1 MTSRTGLPPEAEIW
15 LKHAGRPRRAAILM
29 SGTGANAEALL
40 ADVKMRGEA
49 APWRCA
55 VMATDA
61 PETSRTRAIA
71 AAAGCPVVELD
82 IRAFYRA
89 RGLETISLATEAG
102 RAARQAWTEAL
113 WRLLE
118 PYRIDFGLLAGFVP
132 LSDLPAHVPCLNVHP
147 GDLTVV
153 DAAGGRPLAGYACK
167 PIERVL
173 CDDATDV
180 MRSSVIL
187 PSPFFSAAAT
197 VDDGPVLGVS
207 PEVPADRGGLTAAEL
222 RAIRAARRPGTTPD
236 DELRRL
242 ARRNL
247 ENLKLHGDLAVFP
260 AAARA
265 FAEGRFAHAGARLFF
280 HAEEGWMEV
289 STVEFGPAGE
299 RPRPV

>member
-1 MTSRTGLPPEAEIW
+1 MTSRTGLPPEAKIW
-15 LKHAGRPRRAAILM
+15 QEKAGRPRRGAILM

-40 ADVKMRGEA
+40 ADVAARGEA
-49 APWRCA
+49 SPWRCM

-61 PETSRTRAIA
+61 PETSRAREIA
-71 AAAGCPVVELD
+71 AAAGCPLVELD

-89 RGLETISLATEAG
+89 RGLETISLSTEAG
-102 RAARQAWTEAL
+102 RQARRAWTEAL

-118 PYRIDFGLLAGFVP
+118 PYRLDFALLAGFVP
-132 LSDLPAHVPCLNVHP
+132 LSDLPAHLPCLNVHP

-153 DAAGGRPLAGYACK
+153 DAAGGRPLAGYAYK

-173 CDDATDV
+173 CDDAMTS

-187 PSPFFSAAAT
+187 PSPIFAAEAT

-207 PEVPADRGGLTAAEL
+207 PEVPVDRGGRSAAEL
-222 RAIRAARRPGTTPD
+222 RAIRAARRPGTPPD
-236 DELRRL
+236 DELRQL
-242 ARRNL
+242 ARQNL
-247 ENLKLHGDLAVFP
+247 EKLKRQGDLAVFP

-265 FAEGRFAHAGARLFF
+265 FAEGRFARAGSRLFF
-280 HAEEGWMEV
+280 HAKEGWMEV